1 MTKEKF
7 ITVDNARVITT
18 TISDIE
24 AKVQNVTNQ
33 TDEKLK
39 KLTDK
44 INRDFEIFYLD
55 TDFKIREAIQDYDAE
70 LKPLSVVVGAHPK
83 KQHKNK
89 FIQWLLI
96 KLFGYEL
103 EYKTIKTRTVDV
115 CQWCFEEPPVEGLCV
130 CQSCMDWAKYEQQN
144 ATEFDLDEF

>member
-1 MTKEKF
+1 MAEVTF
-7 ITVDNARVITT
+7 ITGETGILTT

-24 AKVQNVTNQ
+24 AKVQNVTNE

-39 KLTDK
+39 KLTNK
-44 INRDFEIFYLD
+44 IDD
-55 TDFKIREAIQDYDAE
+55 DFKVFDLNTDVKIRKSIQDYDAE

-89 FIQWLLI
+89 FIQWLFI
-96 KLFGYEL
+96 RLFGYEL
-103 EYKTIKTRTVDV
+103 EYKAIMTRTVDI
-115 CQWCFEEPPVEGLCV
+115 CQWCFEEPPVEGKCV

-144 ATEFDLDEF
+144 VMELDLDEF